1 MKHPTAAKPPTTGR
15 IILTDSDT
23 RRIRGIRILDPWSN
37 TDALADITVS
47 REGIETVEPSSEGP
61 SGLWLIPG
69 VTDMHVHLRVPGGEA
84 AETLETGLR
93 AAAAGGVTAVGMM
106 PNTTPPLDTP
116 DAVRKLLLQAASA
129 GRVTVRPVPCATV
142 GRAGSVPVDL
152 EGFAEMGITAFSDDG
167 DPVGSD
173 EVLMEIFQRI
183 SRFSGT
189 LIEHPEVKALSSG
202 GAVNQ
207 GEASRLTGAGG
218 IPESAEYEDVQRC
231 IEVLERSGTAAR
243 LHLTH
248 LSSPRSI
255 ELAAEAASRGLS
267 VTCDVTPHH
276 LALNETEII
285 ERGAVAKMN
294 PPLRCE
300 DSRKRLAALAAGG
313 KVTAVASDHAPH
325 PAERKELPLQQA
337 AFGITGLE
345 TILPLTVDELVFREG
360 MEPLEAVRLITSNP
374 ARILGLPDGPL
385 VPGVRRSMVLFDPD
399 ALWHYSRS
407 FSLSRNSPFLGKT
420 LRGRILQVWA
430 GSLIF
435 REGIFV

>member
-1 MKHPTAAKPPTTGR
+1 M
-15 IILTDSDT
+15 
-23 RRIRGIRILDPWSN
+23 
-37 TDALADITVS
+37 
-47 REGIETVEPSSEGP
+47 ETSSEDP
-61 SGLWLIPG
+61 SGLWLMPG
-69 VTDMHVHLRVPGGEA
+69 VTDMHVHLRVPGGEV

-116 DAVRKLLLQAASA
+116 GAVREILAEAVSA
-129 GRVTVRPVPCATV
+129 GPVTVRPVPCATI
-142 GRAGSVPVDL
+142 GRSGKVPVDL

-183 SRFSGT
+183 SPFSGT
-189 LIEHPEVKALSSG
+189 LIEHPEIKALAMG

-207 GEASRLTGAGG
+207 GEASRITAAGG

-231 IEVLERSGTAAR
+231 IEILERSGSGAR

-248 LSSPRSI
+248 LSSPRSV

-276 LALNETEII
+276 LTLNEKETI

-294 PPLRCE
+294 PPLRSE

-325 PAERKELPLQQA
+325 PRERKELPLQQA

-345 TILPLTVDELVFREG
+345 TILPLTVDELVSRGG
-360 MEPLEAVRLITSNP
+360 MAPLEVVRLLTSNP
-374 ARILGLPDGPL
+374 AAILGLPDGPL
-385 VPGVRRSMVLFDPD
+385 VPGARRSMVLFDPD
-399 ALWHYSRS
+399 ALWKYSRS
-407 FSLSRNSPFLGKT
+407 FSLSRNSPFLGRT
-420 LRGRILQVWA
+420 LRGRVLQVWA

-435 REGIFV
+435 REGSFV